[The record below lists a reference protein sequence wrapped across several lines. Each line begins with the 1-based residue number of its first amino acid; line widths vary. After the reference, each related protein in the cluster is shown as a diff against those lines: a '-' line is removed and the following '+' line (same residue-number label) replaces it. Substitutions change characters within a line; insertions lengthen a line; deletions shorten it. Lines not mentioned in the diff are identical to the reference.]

1 MLTFNSLIKMF
12 MKTYHIHIRSLLKVM
27 LIIELRILRPI
38 RQWSQHKNNS
48 QIFGKWLKN
57 FTDFISI
64 AWSFRT
70 YW

>member
-1 MLTFNSLIKMF
+1 MLSLNSLIKMF
-12 MKTYHIHIRSLLKVM
+12 MKAYHIHIRSLLKVM

-38 RQWSQHKNNS
+38 GKWSQHKNNR

-57 FTDFISI
+57 FTYFISI
-64 AWSFRT
+64 AWTFRT